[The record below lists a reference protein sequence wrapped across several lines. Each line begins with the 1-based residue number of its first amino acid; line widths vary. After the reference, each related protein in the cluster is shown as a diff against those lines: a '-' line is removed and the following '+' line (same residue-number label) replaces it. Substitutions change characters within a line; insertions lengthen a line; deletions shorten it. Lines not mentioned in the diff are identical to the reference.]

1 MVTIFMMMVLMMVM
15 MMVVMMV
22 MILMIR
28 VGPGCPAVL
37 RGELRGRASHGGRVL
52 LPAEAA
58 PVSRGLQQ
66 VAEVVHAPLQRS
78 VDRGHGAH
86 AAELQ
91 LHAGLRAAVG
101 QRVELEPVPVA
112 PGVEQVLVPGVPDH
126 GVPQLP
132 QAPVLLLL
140 VALHPG
146 VLVP

>member
-1 MVTIFMMMVLMMVM
+1 MMVM
-15 MMVVMMV
+15 GMV
-22 MILMIR
+22 MILMTC
-28 VGPGCPAVL
+28 VWSGCPAVL
-37 RGELRGRASHGGRVL
+37 RGELRGGAGDGGRVL

-58 PVSRGLQQ
+58 LVPGRGLQQ

-101 QRVELEPVPVA
+101 QRVELEPVPV
-112 PGVEQVLVPGVPDH
+112 PSGVEQVLVSGVPDH
-126 GVPQLP
+126 GVPQ
-132 QAPVLLLL
+132 AAVLLLL

-146 VLVP
+146 VL

>member
-1 MVTIFMMMVLMMVM
+1 MMVTMVM
-15 MMVVMMV
+15 M
-22 MILMIR
+22 ILRISAW
-28 VGPGCPAVL
+28 PGCPAML
-37 RGELRGRASHGGRVL
+37 RGELRGRAGDGGRVL

-58 PVSRGLQQ
+58 AVPSGLQQ

-101 QRVELEPVPVA
+101 QRVELEPVPVP
-112 PGVEQVLVPGVPDH
+112 PGAEQVLVPGVPDD